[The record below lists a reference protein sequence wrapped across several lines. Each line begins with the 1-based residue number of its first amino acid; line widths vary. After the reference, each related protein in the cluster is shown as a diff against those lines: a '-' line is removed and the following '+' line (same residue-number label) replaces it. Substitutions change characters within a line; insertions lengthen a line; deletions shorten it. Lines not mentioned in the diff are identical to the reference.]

1 MTSLTT
7 HRTLVLAAVM
17 AANFMIAIEATIVS
31 TAMPQIVA
39 QLGGLPFYSWVFA
52 AFLLTQTA
60 TTVVFGK
67 LSDLIGRKR
76 VMLVGI
82 AIFLFGSLLCGF
94 AWSMPSL
101 IVFRLAQGVGA
112 GAVQPTAMTIV
123 GDLYSAHERAKI
135 QGWLASVWALSAVLG
150 PLAGG
155 LIIQHFSWAW
165 IFWMNL
171 PIGALAAAGFWAYL
185 HEERVRGGGR
195 IDHLSAAIFT
205 VAIAAVM
212 VDLTA
217 FSTSGRLEI
226 GLTTLVAV
234 VAVALFVL
242 QERRSPEPMISL
254 DLWGRRPIA
263 AANGASLLTGMVMI
277 GLTTFLPVF
286 VQGVMQKSPLVAGF
300 ALSAMVLGWPIGA
313 TVGVRGFRRFGVR
326 AVLRLGG
333 ALVPAGALVFIVLR
347 QESSPL
353 VAGLGSLIIGLGM
366 GLLSQRLDHPD
377 PGDRRLVRTRQRD
390 RVLPV
395 RAQSRQH
402 IRRDGVRRGAQ
413 FRPPASGPRRRV
425 LGPAPASC
433 WSRVRKRQG
442 SPGCAPRSNNRST
455 SPSRRCSRSR
465 SWSRRP
471 RFSCRRSS
479 SLPGS
484 RRSPSRPNQAAASA
498 RFSPTATAS
507 VIARQNVAD
516 SERKEP
522 KSLST
527 ISNRTSA
534 RPASG
539 ESALS
544 VTTTIGT
551 PARRARLARS
561 TVNGA

>member
-185 HEERVRGGGR
+185 HEKRVRGGGR
-195 IDHLSAAIFT
+195 IDHLSAGIFT
-205 VAIAAVM
+205 VAIAADHGRSDGAF
-212 VDLTA
+212 DLGPA
-217 FSTSGRLEI
+217 RNRAHHPGGR
-226 GLTTLVAV
+226 GRGGAVRHAGAPVAG
-234 VAVALFVL
+234 ADDLARSLGTPADRRG
-242 QERRSPEPMISL
+242 ERRFASYRHGDDRAHDVSARIRAGGDAEIAADRRVRPVRDGARL
-254 DLWGRRPIA
+254 AGRRDRRRARASA
-263 AANGASLLTGMVMI
+263 ALACARSC
-277 GLTTFLPVF
+277 
-286 VQGVMQKSPLVAGF
+286 A
-300 ALSAMVLGWPIGA
+300 
-313 TVGVRGFRRFGVR
+313 
-326 AVLRLGG
+326 GG
-333 ALVPAGALVFIVLR
+333 ALVPAGALIFIVLDS
-347 QESSPL
+347 ESSPI
-353 VAGLGSLIIGLGM
+353 VAGLGSLIIG
-366 GLLSQRLDHPD
+366 S
-377 PGDRRLVRTRQRD
+377 
-390 RVLPV
+390 
-395 RAQSRQH
+395 AWACSR
-402 IRRDGVRRGAQ
+402 
-413 FRPPASGPRRRV
+413 
-425 LGPAPASC
+425 
-433 WSRVRKRQG
+433 
-442 SPGCAPRSNNRST
+442 APRSS
-455 SPSRRCSRSR
+455 
-465 SWSRRP
+465 
-471 RFSCRRSS
+471 
-479 SLPGS
+479 
-484 RRSPSRPNQAAASA
+484 
-498 RFSPTATAS
+498 
-507 VIARQNVAD
+507 
-516 SERKEP
+516 
-522 KSLST
+522 
-527 ISNRTSA
+527 
-534 RPASG
+534 
-539 ESALS
+539 
-544 VTTTIGT
+544 
-551 PARRARLARS
+551 
-561 TVNGA
+561 